1 MGVDDFRDDFPME
14 KKEERVFDQYRFEVF
29 SPIAEKECQQLVRLG
44 FLLDLGKGRFSFT
57 EKMKKYWADF
67 INLQRKFH
75 SDIYDFLNSKYDVGF
90 LKDTAEQQYHLTPKQ
105 VIEEFVELPLD
116 LKTMPAIE
124 EFTKAMEK
132 QTKFDEEEWNNNH
145 PGKDDAD
152 KILKHAGSYV
162 DKIVDNFKLLGEKGT
177 IINNPE
183 TSYVFPVPA
192 KMIKAEEK
200 RTKKFFYDT
209 EFLEGPQKKRFL
221 GIPYGDTA
229 PTIDLISIGIVS
241 DSGKEYYAV
250 SKDFNLWEA
259 WNRYDLAEQTN
270 YEKANG
276 FSGRKTYWIRENV
289 LYPIF
294 YDLFKKHNKMEVD
307 DYFGNL
313 KNFIGDM
320 ERDMKRAF
328 KKFKSLISLYGKS
341 RKQIA
346 EEVQEFIIPKKGI
359 HLLPIE
365 LWGYYS
371 DYDHVVFCWLFG
383 KMLDLPDGFPMYT
396 KDLKQSYD
404 FYNKNFKKRK
414 SLNAVMPH
422 LIDFENLKDHP
433 DYPKQEN
440 EHNALSDA
448 RWNKKFYEFLKANK

>member
-57 EKMKKYWADF
+57 DKMKNYLADF
-67 INLQRKFH
+67 INNQEKF
-75 SDIYDFLNSKYDVGF
+75 YEFLNTDSF
-90 LKDTAEQQYHLTPKQ
+90 
-105 VIEEFVELPLD
+105 I
-116 LKTMPAIE
+116 
-124 EFTKAMEK
+124 
-132 QTKFDEEEWNNNH
+132 
-145 PGKDDAD
+145 
-152 KILKHAGSYV
+152 
-162 DKIVDNFKLLGEKGT
+162 NFKSLGEKG
-177 IINNPE
+177 IVINNPE
-183 TSYVFPVPA
+183 PSYVFPAPA
-192 KMIKAEEK
+192 KIAKADKAEETK
-200 RTKKFFYDT
+200 TKKFFYDT
-209 EFLEGPQKKRFL
+209 EFLEGTQKKRFL
-221 GIPYGDTA
+221 GIPYGNTS

-241 DSGKEYYAV
+241 EDEQEYYAV
-250 SKDFNLWEA
+250 SKDFNVWEA
-259 WNRYDLAEQTN
+259 WNRYDVAEQTN
-270 YEKANG
+270 YEKDNG
-276 FSGRKTYWIRENV
+276 FSGRKIYWIRENV

-313 KNFIGDM
+313 NNFIGDM

-328 KKFKSLISLYGKS
+328 KIFKSLISLYGKS
-341 RKQIA
+341 RKKIA
-346 EEVQEFIIPKKGI
+346 EEVQEFIIPKKALN
-359 HLLPIE
+359 LLPRE

-383 KMLDLPDGFPMYT
+383 KMLDLPEGFPMYT

-414 SLNAVMPH
+414 SLSAVMPH

-448 RWNKKFYEFLKANK
+448 RWNKKLYEFLKSNK